1 MKRLIPS
8 LAFGLVLLLLPGLA
22 WAQQGTVTGTVTEAE
37 TDAPLPG
44 ATIQVVDQEGTGAAT
59 DSEGQYRITG
69 VPAGDQT
76 IRVTFVGYQS
86 VERTVNVPAGG
97 TVRANFELRTEEQA
111 LDEVVVTGI
120 ASETSRARAEVSV
133 GRVDAGELQVSNS
146 YSGISEL
153 LGAKVSGVD
162 IRRSSGNVGG
172 GFRFN
177 IRSGGGIGGG
187 GQPAI
192 YIDGVRVDNEEVDG
206 FGVGGQGIS
215 ALSQLNPQDIQD
227 IEFLKGPA
235 AAALYGTSGSNG
247 VVLITTRSGQA
258 GTPVSVRYKGV
269 LGLNQQQQDY
279 TYGESGTPELAN
291 DLRRD
296 GNIQEHNLSV
306 SGGTELVS
314 YYANLTTR
322 SEDGTLRNNSLD
334 RNSFRANFEAF
345 PTDDLT
351 LTAKTGYTTSSI
363 ARPQNDNN
371 IYGYVG
377 NSTIA
382 RVRYAFADSQ
392 AVESA
397 ENVLENNSF
406 TGSVQASWTPIDGL
420 QLNATAGY
428 QSNEGRNDDTFPADV
443 SYPTIN
449 NGARGIFQRRN
460 EQFTYDFSARYNY
473 SLIEGLNATS
483 TVGGQA
489 LDRTERTFFI
499 EKQNFPTALVEN
511 VGAGSQFIQG
521 DEAFLDT
528 REAGIFA
535 SQQLNYDNTY
545 FLTLGLRRDYST
557 QVGENAPNIFYP
569 KVSGALRLDQF
580 DFVPA
585 AFDLLKIRGA
595 YGETGQLPGRLDGLA
610 RLWAAQP
617 SGYGTGAALDAI
629 GNPGIEPETVRE
641 FTVGFDA
648 DLFGRSSLSATY
660 FYNKAEGSIIS
671 FQEAP
676 STGLVASARPFNVG
690 EKKGQGVELDLSVT
704 PIQRDIISVTA
715 DVLYSYNTNTVE
727 SLGGAQP
734 IFGGFSRNVTKV
746 GLPQNA
752 FYMFTSD
759 VQYLD
764 ESGNPLTGNFD
775 PSAVADYEVV
785 PGNTNESG
793 QPAREFLGTPEPN
806 HSASVSLNVRL
817 FDNLQLYGLLDITR
831 GLKVYDGNRAFTS
844 GLSSAISANKPLNIA
859 RYVLSDQASP
869 FEGLSDEELR
879 DSNLPYLTNFEPN
892 SATPGTQEYVR
903 QARIF
908 ANNQTS
914 VAGTATEGN
923 FVSEGDYIK
932 LREVSVSYNFSDL
945 VNRLSPTSAIENMT
959 LSLSARNIFT
969 ITDYTG
975 FDPEVNFNGGEGDI
989 QGQDFL
995 TLPQPQTLTASIN
1008 VRF

>member
-8 LAFGLVLLLLPGLA
+8 IVFGLALLLLPGLA
-22 WAQQGTVTGTVTEAE
+22 WAQQGTITGTVTEE
-37 TDAPLPG
+37 ESGNPLPG
-44 ATIQVVDQEGTGAAT
+44 ATVQLPEQETGTAT
-59 DSEGQYRITG
+59 DTNGRYRITG
-69 VPAGDQT
+69 VPAGEQT
-76 IRVTFVGYQS
+76 IQVTFVGYQS
-86 VERTVNVPAGG
+86 EERTVTVPAGG
-97 TVRANFELRTEEQA
+97 TVRANFQLQTEERA

-133 GRVDAGELQVSNS
+133 GRVDADELQVSNS

-177 IRSGGGIGGG
+177 IRSGGGIGGN

-269 LGLNQQQQDY
+269 LGVNQKQRDY
-279 TYGESGTPELAN
+279 TYDETGTPELAN
-291 DLRRD
+291 NLRRD
-296 GNIQEHNLSV
+296 GGIQEHNVSV

-322 SEDGTLRNNSLD
+322 SEDGALRNNSLD

-345 PTDDLT
+345 PTDNLT

-382 RVRYAFADSQ
+382 RVRYAFADSV

-397 ENVLENNSF
+397 ENILENNSF
-406 TGSVQASWTPIDGL
+406 TGSVQASWTPLDGL

-449 NGARGIFQRRN
+449 NGSRGIFQRRN
-460 EQFTYDFSARYNY
+460 EQYTYDFNARYNY
-473 SLIEGLNATS
+473 SIIEGLNATT

-499 EKQNFPTALVEN
+499 EKQNFPTALVTN

-535 SQQLNYDNTY
+535 SHQTNYDNTY
-545 FLTLGLRRDYST
+545 FLTLGLRRDFST
-557 QVGENAPNIFYP
+557 QVGAKAPSIFYP
-569 KVSGALRLDQF
+569 KVSGAVRLDQF
-580 DFVPA
+580 GFVPG
-585 AFDLLKIRGA
+585 AFDILKIRGA

-690 EKKGQGVELDLSVT
+690 EKKGQGVEVDLSVT
-704 PIQRDIISVTA
+704 PIQRDFISVTA
-715 DVLYSYNTNTVE
+715 DFLYSYNTNTVE

-752 FYMFTSD
+752 FYMFTSE
-759 VQYLD
+759 VEYLD
-764 ESGNPLTGNFD
+764 ESGNPLTGDVD
-775 PSAVADYEVV
+775 PSQVADYEVV
-785 PGNTNESG
+785 PGKTNENG

-806 HSASVSLNVRL
+806 HSASFSLNVSL
-817 FDNLQLYGLLDITR
+817 FENLRLYGLLDITR

-844 GLSSAISANKPLNIA
+844 GLSAAIAANKPLNIA
-859 RYVLSDQASP
+859 RYVLSDQTSP
-869 FEGLSDEELR
+869 FEGLSDEALR
-879 DSNLPYLTNFEPN
+879 DANLPYLTNFEPN

-914 VAGTATEGN
+914 VGGAATEGN
-923 FVSEGDYIK
+923 FVSDGDYIK

-945 VNRLSPTSAIENMT
+945 INRLSPTSAIDNMT

-969 ITDYTG
+969 VTDYTG
-975 FDPEVNFNGGEGDI
+975 YDPEVNFTGGEGNI

-995 TLPQPQTLTASIN
+995 TLPQPRTLTASIN
-1008 VRF
+1008 LRF